1 MSLPTSATNLL
12 SRAVGTQGYDL
23 GWRGGALGD
32 QARPFGKHS
41 SLFEDIHARGF
52 VPSTIVDVGA
62 NHGKWSASAHR
73 VFPTVRL
80 TLIEPVAVLAPEPEA
95 FVATVPG
102 SRLIRAG
109 AASAPGERIMTE
121 IPTTDGEHP
130 GSTFYLSASSAHAG
144 METSSVRQVPMP
156 VVSLDSL
163 VESGQLPVIPERVKI
178 DVEGFE
184 LDALQGSAKLLG
196 KTDMFLREVSLAPI
210 WGQPIF
216 DEIIAHMAAQGY
228 EAYDFPG
235 FNRRPIDGAL
245 ALVDV
250 CFVRRDIALR
260 SRSNYE

>member
-1 MSLPTSATNLL
+1 MSLRTLAKNLL

-23 GWRGGALGD
+23 VWRGGPPGD
-32 QARPFGKHS
+32 RDRPFGRLS
-41 SLFEDIHARGF
+41 SFLEDIHARGF
-52 VPSTIVDVGA
+52 VPTTIVDVGA
-62 NHGKWSASAHR
+62 NHGKWSAEAHR
-73 VFPTVRL
+73 VFPKARL
-80 TLIEPVAVLAPEPEA
+80 TLIEPVAVLAPELEA

-121 IPTTDGEHP
+121 ILSTDGEHP
-130 GSTFYLSASSAHAG
+130 GSTFSLPASNAPAG
-144 METSSVRQVPMP
+144 TEKKKVRQVPMP

-163 VESGQLPVIPERVKI
+163 LESGQLPAIPELVKI

-184 LDALQGSAKLLG
+184 LDVLQGSAKLLG
-196 KTDMFLREVSLAPI
+196 KTDMFILEVSLVPI

-216 DEIIAHMAAQGY
+216 HEIIAHMAALGY
-228 EAYDFPG
+228 VVYDFPG

-250 CFVRRDIALR
+250 CFVRRDIGLR
-260 SRSNYE
+260 RRSNYE